1 MSQPTPPPYGQQP
14 PQPGYGYPHQPAPP
28 YQQPYTGPAPYQP
41 PPVPKK
47 HMSGWAITGFTFL
60 GLIVS
65 LFVLGAV
72 LVAIEGPSSSGA
84 KKPTSVAAAPE
95 TPAEADAKPAEKKA
109 TPSPKAPAKK
119 PTPPKPKAVE
129 YPDGDYVVGEDIPA
143 GTYETPGAQKGL
155 FEFCSI
161 TSDPADDSKFPL
173 LKSANADERI
183 IVTLTK
189 ADGVVSVSGCEPLK
203 ARR

>member
-1 MSQPTPPPYGQQP
+1 MN
-14 PQPGYGYPHQPAPP
+14 
-28 YQQPYTGPAPYQP
+28 
-41 PPVPKK
+41 
-47 HMSGWAITGFTFL
+47 GWAIAGLTFA
-60 GLIVS
+60 GLCG
-65 LFVLGAV
+65 VLGI
-72 LVAIEGPSSSGA
+72 LGAITDTVDGSSTATRKPSA
-84 KKPTSVAAAPE
+84 TAPE
-95 TPAEADAKPAEKKA
+95 TSTKADAKPAEKKA
-109 TPSPKAPAKK
+109 TPSSKAPAKK
-119 PTPPKPKAVE
+119 KTPPKPKVVE

-161 TSDPADDSKFPL
+161 TSDPVDDSKFPL